1 MQINVPSV
9 IATLESKAMSDSTDA
24 MTLQEK
30 VKKSEVL
37 VRELIEHLELGFLPK
52 LKKLYKISRVGKS
65 RSQLEE
71 IADLTIRTHVSQML
85 ESEQFTED
93 LFEKLSTL
101 TTALEKDMNDVL
113 HGK

>member
-1 MQINVPSV
+1 M
-9 IATLESKAMSDSTDA
+9 EDSIEG

-52 LKKLYKISRVGKS
+52 LKNLQKISRVGRS
-65 RSQLEE
+65 QSQLEE

-85 ESEQFTED
+85 DSEQFTES
-93 LFEKLSTL
+93 LFEKLSNL

-113 HGK
+113 YGEQ

>member
-1 MQINVPSV
+1 MPISVPSV
-9 IATLESKAMSDSTDA
+9 ITNLESNAMSDSIDA

-52 LKKLYKISRVGKS
+52 LKKLHKLSRVGKS
-65 RSQLEE
+65 RSQLED
-71 IADLTIRTHVSQML
+71 IADLTIRNHVSQML

-113 HGK
+113 YGK

>member
-1 MQINVPSV
+1 
-9 IATLESKAMSDSTDA
+9 MSDSIEG

-37 VRELIEHLELGFLPK
+37 VRELLEHLELGFLPK
-52 LKKLYKISRVGKS
+52 LKKLQKISRVGRS
-65 RSQLEE
+65 QSQLEE

-85 ESEQFTED
+85 ESEQFTES

-101 TTALEKDMNDVL
+101 TNALEKDLNDVL
-113 HGK
+113 YGE